1 MRAIADVAL
10 GGHVEMAAILI
21 ASSCSPSPKYPRYWV
36 SFNSDNFEIF
46 RHLRATF
53 FKMAAQQR
61 KPIAIFLHRILP
73 LLPMNICTKFHQF
86 LQSSFW
92 DIKLF
97 MFRCILAAILKMAT
111 ILKILNSRCTTTLGA
126 YRYCE
131 VSLRSVQPSLRSS
144 TDKIIG
150 RRRIIRNRRKT
161 ICRSRRVGATLY
173 NCWLLMRLTSWF
185 INPGNVIFT
194 EATAEVNITFP
205 GLINQEV
212 NRFQKSIIV
221 LLNYSKMPLIM
232 HSNAIVL

>member
-1 MRAIADVAL
+1 MQLRAIADVAL
-10 GGHVEMAAILI
+10 GGHVEMAAVSI

-53 FKMAAQQR
+53 FKMAAKER
-61 KPIAIFLHRILP
+61 KPIGIFLHRILP
-73 LLPMNICTKFHQF
+73 LLPMNICTKFHQL

-97 MFRCILAAILKMAT
+97 MFRCILAAILKMAA

-144 TDKIIG
+144 ADKIHWKKKKKK
-150 RRRIIRNRRKT
+150 N
-161 ICRSRRVGATLY
+161 
-173 NCWLLMRLTSWF
+173 
-185 INPGNVIFT
+185 
-194 EATAEVNITFP
+194 
-205 GLINQEV
+205 
-212 NRFQKSIIV
+212 
-221 LLNYSKMPLIM
+221 
-232 HSNAIVL
+232 